1 MRAAT
6 LAAAALAAAVLGL
19 LAPASGLGHTGL
31 ESSSVRHGSTVRTLP
46 KVITLRFAV
55 RPLRVERVTLRR
67 AGRNHVRAVRR
78 AGTRVRVAT
87 RPGRRGVYR
96 LRWRI
101 IAADGHRQAGLVV
114 FRVGRTTRPKARTAA
129 AGALAP
135 GTIAFTRSVPVAAW

>member
-1 MRAAT
+1 VRSDPVRVAS
-6 LAAAALAAAVLGL
+6 LAAAVIAAAALGL

-46 KVITLRFAV
+46 KVITLRFAA

-67 AGRNHVRAVRR
+67 AGRNQVRAVRQR
-78 AGTRVRVAT
+78 GTRVRVAT
-87 RPGRRGVYR
+87 KPGRTGVYR

-114 FRVGRTTRPKARTAA
+114 FRVGRTTRPKARAA
-129 AGALAP
+129 QSAATPGAALSP
-135 GTIAFTRSVPVAAW
+135 IGW